1 MPIWAAPRDP
11 PPERTKMSR
20 PVMLRRCAAASRALT
35 FSGILVDAGCEPLDA
50 VDRKG
55 GVVGLELATGVGD
68 DDRANEAEEPFLE
81 TLDVPSM
88 TCRTRS
94 PVSLWIG
101 CPEPGSRTATT
112 SSGCG
117 SLIGGCTHDQTSD
130 SSQFLL

>member
-1 MPIWAAPRDP
+1 
-11 PPERTKMSR
+11 MSR

-35 FSGILVDAGCEPLDA
+35 FSGVLVDAGCEPLDA
-50 VDRKG
+50 GDRKG

-81 TLDVPSM
+81 SLDGALNDHS
-88 TCRTRS
+88 RTRS
-94 PVSLWIG
+94 PGSMWIG

-117 SLIGGCTHDQTSD
+117 SLIGGCTHGQTSG

>member
-1 MPIWAAPRDP
+1 
-11 PPERTKMSR
+11 MSR

-35 FSGILVDAGCEPLDA
+35 FSGVLVDAGCEPLDA
-50 VDRKG
+50 GDRKG

-88 TCRTRS
+88 TSRTRS
-94 PVSLWIG
+94 PGSMWIG
-101 CPEPGSRTATT
+101 CPEPGSPTATT

-130 SSQFLL
+130 SSQFLR